1 MKRYEKMTR
10 KELLLLIQNTK
21 NNRLRQKLV
30 LLIKKNVKNK
40 IKFFRY
46 ILPQNLKYL
55 QPLNLW
61 ILDQTFFLL
70 VE

>member
-30 LLIKKNVKNK
+30 LLLIRK
-40 IKFFRY
+40 
-46 ILPQNLKYL
+46 
-55 QPLNLW
+55 
-61 ILDQTFFLL
+61 
-70 VE
+70 